1 VINHGSGAYTS
12 VEHLIQTAFYESSF
26 GVQPRCALYYLG
38 WNDLR
43 NSHIRGLDPGY
54 ADFHLR
60 TLVDTLE
67 ARRTSALN
75 LSLSPLL
82 RLAGKFAMLAVDTV
96 RPAAAPAGELSAAPD
111 ANLERLYLRNVSSIS
126 AINRSRGI
134 RTIWVGQ
141 LLNRAELT
149 ADTPYGWLPFT
160 ADKDLWPLTRRLNGL
175 LKEKAEALGDVYV
188 DVPIDDFS
196 AADFIDQ
203 GHFTPPGSLKF
214 ARHLAPAVAQTCP
227 AGSR

>member
-1 VINHGSGAYTS
+1 
-12 VEHLIQTAFYESSF
+12 
-26 GVQPRCALYYLG
+26 
-38 WNDLR
+38 
-43 NSHIRGLDPGY
+43 
-54 ADFHLR
+54 
-60 TLVDTLE
+60 VDTLE

-111 ANLERLYLRNVSSIS
+111 ANLERLYLRNVSAIS

-149 ADTPYGWLPFT
+149 ADTPYGWLPFI

-175 LKEKAEALGDVYV
+175 LKEKAEALADVYV